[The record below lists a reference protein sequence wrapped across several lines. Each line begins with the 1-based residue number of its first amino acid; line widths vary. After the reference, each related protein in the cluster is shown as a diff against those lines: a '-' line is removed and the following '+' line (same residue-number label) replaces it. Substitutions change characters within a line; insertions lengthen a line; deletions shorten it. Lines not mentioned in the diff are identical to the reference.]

1 MAEAADGTQGIRR
14 QRLAGVNETTIP
26 TTFKAVRI
34 YEELNRVL
42 AGRVDFNKM
51 INKVSESVQK
61 KILDEIYALWSNVTA
76 QQLGGATY
84 YVSSGSY
91 SENDLL
97 DMVAHVEAASG
108 GKTATLIGT
117 KKALR
122 TIAPSVQGIDSQS
135 DLYNMGLN

>member
-14 QRLAGVNETTIP
+14 QGLAGVNETTIP